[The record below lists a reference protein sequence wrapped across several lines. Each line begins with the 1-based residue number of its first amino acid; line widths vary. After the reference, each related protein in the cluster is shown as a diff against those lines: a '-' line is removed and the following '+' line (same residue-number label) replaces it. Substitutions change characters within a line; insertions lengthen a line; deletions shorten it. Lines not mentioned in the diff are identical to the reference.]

1 MSFPS
6 FARSH
11 AIRTSWLLAL
21 AAILWLPV
29 SVAAE
34 NPSFTGEWVLVPE
47 KSKNLGALTGSTQ
60 WLKFDAGSLTI
71 ARKVD
76 FVEQEKPME
85 YEYVYV
91 VDGEEHLV
99 KDPTGLSGPEGKGQR
114 QTKAEW
120 TGWGGRK
127 LEAEW
132 SFYAKPF
139 TIKVVETWRPKGK
152 DLEIEREFSG
162 APVDIPGHKHYYKR
176 AQPKG
181 DDS

>member
-1 MSFPS
+1 MSS
-6 FARSH
+6 HTVARSTR
-11 AIRTSWLLAL
+11 IPTPWLLAV
-21 AAILWLPV
+21 AAMLWLPV

-34 NPSFTGEWVLVPE
+34 NPSFTGEWVLVPD

-60 WLKFDAGSLTI
+60 WLKLDGSNLTI

-91 VDGEEHLV
+91 IDGEAHIV
-99 KDPTGLSGPEGKGQR
+99 KDPTGLSGPEGNGQR
-114 QTKAEW
+114 ETTVEW

-139 TIKVVETWRPKGK
+139 TIKVTETWRPKGK
-152 DLEIEREFSG
+152 DLEVEREFSG
-162 APVDIPGHKHYYKR
+162 APVDIAGHKHYYKR